1 MKSRTVTKLTL
12 LSAAFAGLLGIAAT
26 ASAGSPPMQVTI
38 FDAAEKVA
46 FKGPLGHGLT
56 FATHNL
62 PPGKYVVQ
70 FNSRTTAAT
79 GQHYFLA
86 ISAGR
91 KKVIADAVAGELLA
105 GRGAA
110 MRVDVGRGLRITGQV
125 VREDAAVVRTD
136 SRYRLIDGRP
146 YIWLATEL
154 GSNLGGR
161 WVDAS
166 IAPSSNINS
175 ISRDFV
181 VKAQD
186 HAGEGSMIAYG
197 YGSAPIAT
205 GHGY

>member
-1 MKSRTVTKLTL
+1 MKSRTFTKLTL

-26 ASAGSPPMQVTI
+26 ASGGSLPMQVTV

-46 FKGPLGHGLT
+46 FKGPLGHDLT
-56 FATHNL
+56 FATQNL
-62 PPGKYVVQ
+62 PPGRYVVQ
-70 FNSRTTAAT
+70 FNSRTTAVS

-125 VREDAAVVRTD
+125 VREDASVVRAD

-161 WVDAS
+161 WVDATL
-166 IAPSSNINS
+166 APTSNINS

-186 HAGEGSMIAYG
+186 HAGEGSMLSYG
-197 YGSAPIAT
+197 YGSAPLPT
-205 GHGY
+205 SHGY